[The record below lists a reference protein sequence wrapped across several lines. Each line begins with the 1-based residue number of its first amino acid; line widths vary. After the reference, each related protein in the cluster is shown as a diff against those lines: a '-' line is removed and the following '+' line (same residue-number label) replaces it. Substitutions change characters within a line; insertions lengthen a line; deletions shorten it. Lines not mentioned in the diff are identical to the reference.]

1 VKSSQYSYT
10 AAVRK
15 VAVVV
20 PIRSFR
26 AGKGRL
32 AGVLSPDER
41 ARLGR
46 TMAQRVL
53 DAAAPLPVYVV
64 TSDAD
69 VAVFA
74 SDNGA
79 KVVADPGSL
88 NGAADAGRA
97 AVAADGFDMV
107 IVAHADLAH
116 PTPFAWVAD
125 FDGVTIIPDRHG
137 GGSNVMALPTRAPFD
152 FAYGDGSRARHEA
165 EATARGL
172 AVRVHNDASLGWDVD
187 EPDDL
192 PNE

>member
-1 VKSSQYSYT
+1 MGCIPTLRRVDS
-10 AAVRK
+10 

-32 AGVLSPDER
+32 AGVLSDDER
-41 ARLGR
+41 AALARK
-46 TMAQRVL
+46 MAQGVL
-53 DAAAPLPVYVV
+53 EAAAPLPVYVV
-64 TSDAD
+64 TSDD
-69 VAVFA
+69 EVAAFA
-74 SDNGA
+74 VDNGA

-97 AVAADGFDMV
+97 AVDADGFAIV

-125 FDGVTIIPDRHG
+125 FDGVTLVPDRHG
-137 GGSNVMALPTRAPFD
+137 GGSNVMALPTRAAFT
-152 FAYGDGSRARHEA
+152 FAYGEGSRARHED
-165 EATARGL
+165 EARARGL
-172 AVRVHNDASLGWDVD
+172 ALRVVDDASLGWDVD

-192 PNE
+192 PRD